1 MMRIAGAS
9 VLFATLVAT
18 GACSVGG
25 GDDGGGGSG
34 DVMGGSDDRTKLGI
48 TCSAAFTVTGTF
60 TPGTPAR
67 PIDADTGAPLTGC
80 WPVGT
85 WTFTAGVAPTGNTCA
100 AAPSVLPSYSFRLD
114 RIEGTDG
121 QGLVDN
127 ITNLTSVGSMH
138 YHLSVSSTG
147 QGCEA
152 NFEFGSATVFAHRKH
167 RREATSNLGAAC
179 GEFQN
184 VGCFF
189 TGRIRGPMPRF
200 GGS

>member
-138 YHLSVSSTG
+138 YHRSVSSTG

-152 NFEFGSATVFAHRKH
+152 NFEFGSADGKDYWDMKPTLLNPANAADPPTTKVTGGGDYDRY
-167 RREATSNLGAAC
+167 TSN
-179 GEFQN
+179 
-184 VGCFF
+184 
-189 TGRIRGPMPRF
+189 
-200 GGS
+200 